1 MIRNRTVVL
10 GLSLIVVLLPLV
22 PTRAAGDDGVFWNQ
36 MTETQKATFVDGF
49 TSGVAYGYRL
59 FDTALSF
66 ASAEF
71 DPKLARF
78 AADAEKGA
86 HRQINHDFGG
96 RTVGQFVAG
105 LNEIYSDYRNT
116 SIPVSEAIIV
126 VLRGLDGTPATEVE
140 QLLER
145 KRKEA
150 SGGKNR

>member
-1 MIRNRTVVL
+1 MIKSRVMIL
-10 GLSLIVVLLPLV
+10 GLCLILVLAPFV
-22 PTRAAGDDGVFWNQ
+22 PTRASNDDGVFWNQ

-59 FDTALSF
+59 LDSALIF
-66 ASAEF
+66 ASPEF

-78 AADAEKGA
+78 AADAEKRA
-86 HRQINHDFGG
+86 HRQISHDFGG

-105 LNEIYSDYRNT
+105 LNEIFSDYRNT

-150 SGGKNR
+150 SGGKGR